1 MGSVEQACPIAQSS
15 ELYKTCSSAL
25 GAGYLARA
33 CPYKCTGLSSGMWAV
48 SLRLLPAVGPAVVA
62 VVVPDAIASLA

>member
-1 MGSVEQACPIAQSS
+1 
-15 ELYKTCSSAL
+15 
-25 GAGYLARA
+25 
-33 CPYKCTGLSSGMWAV
+33 MWAV